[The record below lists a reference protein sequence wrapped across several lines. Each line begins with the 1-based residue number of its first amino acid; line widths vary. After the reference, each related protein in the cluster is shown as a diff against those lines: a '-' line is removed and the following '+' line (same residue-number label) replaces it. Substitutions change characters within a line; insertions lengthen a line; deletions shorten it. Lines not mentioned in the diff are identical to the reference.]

1 LIIFFLRK
9 KPGRAKSEKPA
20 LTSNHPNLGPP
31 RSYFYKRLP
40 WKTFSLQ
47 VDFGGETTMLP
58 MTDRREKISLG
69 TIKNTARNAVG
80 LSPHNGEQR
89 PN

>member
-1 LIIFFLRK
+1 LKK
-9 KPGRAKSEKPA
+9 KPGRAKSRKPA
-20 LTSNHPNLGPP
+20 LTSNHPNLGLP

-47 VDFGGETTMLP
+47 VDFGDETTMLP
-58 MTDRREKISLG
+58 MIDRGGKVGLA
-69 TIKNTARNAVG
+69 TIKNTAKNAVG
-80 LSPHNGEQR
+80 LSPQNEEQR